1 MGMKLFSLHN
11 LEVDVVV
18 SLVGK
23 VLVEQTLEQKV
34 NRAVVAVRRGLRDQ
48 AEVHDRKDL
57 EDAELENEGAE
68 NEVLGSEV
76 LGREATA
83 SEVDATVVDDHRR
96 IAVPAREVS
105 VAVVDQEVVDHR
117 AVIEVR
123 EALADFREEVTVK
136 IEDGVNAENATAV
149 ERGDSGIVVP
159 AHAVLA
165 RAVLAHAVLAHAVLA
180 HAVLAR
186 AVLAQ
191 AGSDQIAAEKVGF
204 PIEGQVAI
212 AIRVN
217 EDHAQEASANAVSV
231 NAVQENEGEMD
242 RQEAA
247 GQEVH
252 AAVNAVRSVT
262 DLEGTGPEVMA
273 HEATGREVMVQ
284 EATDLAAIAAT
295 GIGPTGIGA
304 TEGEVRADRVEDVL
318 VVEAEDLVLVDFVE
332 AAPAVD
338 LEVAAGLVVA
348 VGLVA
353 AVVVGHAEVVV
364 EEETK
369 FEISLVAAA

>member
-68 NEVLGSEV
+68 NEALGSEVLGSEV

-165 RAVLAHAVLAHAVLA
+165 HAVLAHAVLA
-180 HAVLAR
+180 Q

>member
-1 MGMKLFSLHN
+1 
-11 LEVDVVV
+11 
-18 SLVGK
+18 
-23 VLVEQTLEQKV
+23 
-34 NRAVVAVRRGLRDQ
+34 
-48 AEVHDRKDL
+48 
-57 EDAELENEGAE
+57 
-68 NEVLGSEV
+68 

-165 RAVLAHAVLAHAVLA
+165 RAVLAH
-180 HAVLAR
+180 

>member
-68 NEVLGSEV
+68 NEALGSEV

-165 RAVLAHAVLAHAVLA
+165 RAVLAH
-180 HAVLAR
+180 

>member
-68 NEVLGSEV
+68 NEALGSEVLGSEV

-165 RAVLAHAVLAHAVLA
+165 RAVLAH
-180 HAVLAR
+180 

>member
-68 NEVLGSEV
+68 NEALGSEVLGSEV

-165 RAVLAHAVLAHAVLA
+165 RAVLAHAVLA
-180 HAVLAR
+180 
-186 AVLAQ
+186 Q

-273 HEATGREVMVQ
+273 HGATGREVMVQ

-353 AVVVGHAEVVV
+353 AVAVGLVAAVVVGHAEVVV

>member
-68 NEVLGSEV
+68 NEALGSEVLGSEVLGSEV

-165 RAVLAHAVLAHAVLA
+165 RAVLAH
-180 HAVLAR
+180 

>member
-1 MGMKLFSLHN
+1 
-11 LEVDVVV
+11 
-18 SLVGK
+18 
-23 VLVEQTLEQKV
+23 
-34 NRAVVAVRRGLRDQ
+34 
-48 AEVHDRKDL
+48 
-57 EDAELENEGAE
+57 
-68 NEVLGSEV
+68 
-76 LGREATA
+76 
-83 SEVDATVVDDHRR
+83 
-96 IAVPAREVS
+96 
-105 VAVVDQEVVDHR
+105 
-117 AVIEVR
+117 
-123 EALADFREEVTVK
+123 VTVK

-165 RAVLAHAVLAHAVLA
+165 RAVLAH
-180 HAVLAR
+180 

>member
-68 NEVLGSEV
+68 NEVLGSEVLGSEV

-165 RAVLAHAVLAHAVLA
+165 RAVLAHAVLAH
-180 HAVLAR
+180 
-186 AVLAQ
+186 

>member
-68 NEVLGSEV
+68 NEALGSEVLGSEV

-165 RAVLAHAVLAHAVLA
+165 RAVLAHAVLAHA
-180 HAVLAR
+180 
-186 AVLAQ
+186 
-191 AGSDQIAAEKVGF
+191 GSDQIAAEKVGF

-273 HEATGREVMVQ
+273 HGATGREVMVQ

>member
-165 RAVLAHAVLAHAVLA
+165 RAVLAH
-180 HAVLAR
+180 

>member
-68 NEVLGSEV
+68 NEALGSEVLGSEV

-180 HAVLAR
+180 
-186 AVLAQ
+186 Q

-273 HEATGREVMVQ
+273 HGATGREVMVQ